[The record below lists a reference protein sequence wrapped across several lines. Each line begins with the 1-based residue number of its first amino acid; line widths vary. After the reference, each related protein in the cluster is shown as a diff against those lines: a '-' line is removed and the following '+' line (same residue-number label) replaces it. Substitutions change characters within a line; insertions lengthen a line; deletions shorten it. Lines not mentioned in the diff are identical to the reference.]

1 MQKEEEE
8 EEEEAEEE
16 EDVMRSARV
25 GGDLDQ
31 TKQIGTRYADNPCRL
46 WRRERNRQTGRER
59 ERDSR
64 GQDRQ
69 AERLKTGGNWPLG

>member
-1 MQKEEEE
+1 MQKEEEKEEE

-59 ERDSR
+59 ERETRVDKT
-64 GQDRQ
+64 DR
-69 AERLKTGGNWPLG
+69 LNG